1 MTTSDKSVRE
11 ELEETTQRYRHL
23 HEEHRRSHPQ
33 GHTRRRLEARLAALV
48 DRFERL
54 LRVGTDDEPTRER
67 WRQHLLHGGPLPDLP
82 EATPQPHRWP
92 PLRLHPR
99 PRSEERAPLW
109 RR

>member
-1 MTTSDKSVRE
+1 MTAGKKSVRE
-11 ELEETTQRYRHL
+11 QLEESTQHYRRL
-23 HEEHRRSHPQ
+23 HEEHRHSRPQ
-33 GHTRRRLEARLAALV
+33 GHTRRRLEARRARLV

-54 LRVGTDDEPTRER
+54 LRNGIDDEQTRER
-67 WRQHLLHGGPLPDLP
+67 WREHLLRGGPLPDEP
-82 EATPQPHRWP
+82 RAIPVPRRWP